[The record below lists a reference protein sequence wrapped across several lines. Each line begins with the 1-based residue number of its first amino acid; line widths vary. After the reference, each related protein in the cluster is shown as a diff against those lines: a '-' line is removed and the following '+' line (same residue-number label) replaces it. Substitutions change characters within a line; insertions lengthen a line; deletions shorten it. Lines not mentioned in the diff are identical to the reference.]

1 MWYSF
6 SKRKLRLNIC
16 KYILKFTSFS
26 LIICMIELENQ
37 LTYLLFKV
45 LFVRSI
51 SNSISTYVCTCLS
64 FRALNIWTRKRCL
77 FRTKKMETCLKTWSI
92 TLAISLL
99 VICQNITALLST
111 RQWKKQTNKKRKQT
125 YKLKEQNYNNRK
137 PWGNSYLNGVLG
149 YLIILLW

>member
-1 MWYSF
+1 MWYTF

-51 SNSISTYVCTCLS
+51 SNSMSTHVCTCIS

-77 FRTKKMETCLKTWSI
+77 FRTKKNGNVLKNMIHYFSNFFACDMSI
-92 TLAISLL
+92 HYGIAFNPT
-99 VICQNITALLST
+99 V
-111 RQWKKQTNKKRKQT
+111 K
-125 YKLKEQNYNNRK
+125 
-137 PWGNSYLNGVLG
+137 
-149 YLIILLW
+149 

>member
-1 MWYSF
+1 MWYTF

-51 SNSISTYVCTCLS
+51 SNSMSTHVCTCIS

-99 VICQNITALLST
+99 VICQYITALLST
-111 RQWKKQTNKKRKQT
+111 RQWNKTNKQKTKTNIQTKRT
-125 YKLKEQNYNNRK
+125 KLQQQKTMR
-137 PWGNSYLNGVLG
+137 
-149 YLIILLW
+149 